1 MVFILH
7 NNHHLISGITS
18 IGVDIHRSSFIVGGR
33 YARPSVD
40 ISRLAASGFCR
51 HLAGAHAGAEHGE
64 VAFYRQ
70 GDLRPVEYRLNRSGS
85 LGRETAIGSAHN
97 NSVGAS
103 IQVAEHRI
111 RLVVATI
118 KRVLVVGAHR

>member
-1 MVFILH
+1 MVFIFH

-18 IGVDIHRSSFIVGGR
+18 IGVNIHRSSFIVGGR

-51 HLAGAHAGAEHGE
+51 HLAGAHAGAEHGK

-70 GDLRPVEYRLNRSGS
+70 GDLRPVEYRLNRGGS
-85 LGRETAIGSAHN
+85 LGRETAVGSTYN

-103 IQVAEHRI
+103 IQVAEYRI

-118 KRVLVVGAHR
+118 EGVFVVVTQR